1 MKSARS
7 PDKKKSLPK
16 NNPPLQSSAIGTD
29 TSIADTRPMGSE
41 RKSSIVKADKASRHP
56 FPVVA
61 IGASA
66 GGLEAIT
73 QLLKNLAPDTGMAFI
88 YVQHLSPDHKSLLTP
103 LLSKVTKMKVQ
114 DIDDMEKIQPD
125 NVYIIP
131 YNKEIE
137 VIDGHIQL
145 LPRPVNKSSNLS
157 IDVLFSS
164 LAETH
169 GENVVGIVL
178 SGSANDGT
186 RGLKEIKLAG
196 GITFAQDDSAKF
208 NSMPNSAIA
217 EGVVDF
223 ILSPKE
229 IALQLG
235 RMSKHPLANPQAI
248 KAAPEDKIDNTDLDL
263 KSVLQHIHKTKRVDF
278 SHYKMNTIKRRMLR
292 RMLIHK
298 IDSIKD
304 YSALLTEKKQETDL
318 LFQDILI
325 NVTDFFRD
333 TEAFE
338 ALKSKVLPK
347 LLASIAPGE
356 TLRIWVAAC
365 ATGEEAFSI
374 GILLFELQEKKQT
387 PIPFQIFA
395 SDLSAE
401 AIRKARSGEFTLNH
415 LKNISPKRLQRFFTK
430 SKDKY
435 YISKALRDVCIFA
448 QHNILGDPPFSRM
461 DLISSRNF
469 MIYLDHPA
477 QKKALATFHY
487 ALKEGGALLLGK
499 SETIGSSTD
508 LFTPLDKKYKIYTR
522 KKNSGLHRI
531 PDISFYLPHTAL
543 KDKVSGIT
551 PNSKKISVSKNS
563 QLTDVFDAILLA
575 QFAPASVI
583 VNHDLD
589 ILQFRGNTAP
599 YLQNAPGKA
608 SFNILNMAQP
618 EITFEL
624 RNAIHH
630 AIKSKLPVR
639 KTGIEMAR
647 DEAGNTVR
655 IVNLEAMP
663 LLVPGEEPMV
673 VIVFTGHEMELG
685 GHPVEGEKKNSIAKD
700 RRIKKLEEELA
711 AARYDMRSI
720 TQDQESANE
729 ELQSAN
735 EEVISSNEEL
745 QSLNEELETSKE
757 EIESTNEELI
767 TSNQELHSRIL
778 QVEELHNYNEAILD
792 SVHDPMLVLDKYF
805 CVKSANKSFCK
816 EFRMAEENILGV
828 SLYKLGNNEWNIPPL
843 RELLEEIIP
852 KNNQFHDFEVE
863 TTFPSIGHKI
873 MVLNAHRI
881 VLASKNE
888 ALIVLAI
895 NDVTEV
901 RKLAFEVVMKKKE
914 LLNKALNESIAI
926 QQGLELA
933 VAERTAALQEQ
944 QEFSE
949 TLFDSSPDLIMV
961 IDRDLRFIKINKKT
975 ASIFQDFYA
984 GNVIGKTM
992 EEVMPF
998 AIKSN
1003 TFSNLKK
1010 VFELKKML
1018 VHFEKAIRSD
1028 TYYEHS
1034 FIPLFNLDH
1043 ENYAVMVISHDV
1055 TDRVQRENQI
1065 RELNTS
1071 FNFAEQIGLFGSF
1084 SYHFATQS
1092 MHFSDNLYRLVGC
1105 EPQEFEASSENF
1117 IQFIH
1122 PDDHKKIQDATQEA
1136 FVHKKAS
1143 TLEYRLLRKD
1153 GQMIYVCAT
1162 GKNFTDDAG
1171 KEWMVG
1177 TLQDI
1182 TEAKRQDT
1190 IKSDLQAAKNQAELK
1205 TKIAEDIVIAKQ
1217 QFLSNMSH
1225 EIRTPMNAIIGF
1237 TNVILKTKLEEKQKE
1252 YIHAI
1257 KESGDALLVLIN
1269 DILDLAK
1276 VDSGK
1281 MTFEQIPFNLPEA
1294 VATMLRLFE
1303 GRIKEK
1309 NLVLTEAYDPAIPA
1323 MLVGDPLRL
1332 RQIMLNLI
1340 SNAVK
1345 FTFEGEIS
1353 IRVRLL
1359 KEQAEKVTIEFT
1371 LTDTGIGIPEN
1382 KLAQIFNNFE
1392 QVYAE
1397 GGGAYGGTGL
1407 GLAIVKQLLERQG
1420 GAIRVESELG
1430 KGSTFIFTLSF
1441 NKATK
1446 AAQIHEEAESEISK
1460 EVKHLKILV
1469 AEDVALNQLLIRLI
1483 MSEFGFEADI
1493 AGNGKI
1499 AIEMLQKNRYDIILM
1514 DLQMPEMNGFDAT
1527 RYIRKQ
1533 MKDQT
1538 PIIAL
1543 TADVTTVD
1551 LEKCLALGM
1560 NDYISKPIDEKLLF
1574 GKIMKCIKKSQ

>member
-1 MKSARS
+1 MKPARS
-7 PDKKKSLPK
+7 PKPRPK
-16 NNPPLQSSAIGTD
+16 TIKNTSPLQSSAFGTD
-29 TSIADTRPMGSE
+29 TPIADSNGSGKK
-41 RKSSIVKADKASRHP
+41 RKLSTIKSDT

-73 QLLKNLAPDTGMAFI
+73 QLLQNLAPDTGMAFI

-103 LLSKVTKMKVQ
+103 LLSKATKMQVQ
-114 DIDDMEKIQPD
+114 DIDDMEKLEPD

-145 LPRPVNKSSNLS
+145 LPRLANKSSNLS

-208 NSMPNSAIA
+208 SSMPHSAIA
-217 EGVVDF
+217 AGVVDF
-223 ILSPKE
+223 VLSPKE
-229 IALQLG
+229 IAVQLG
-235 RMSKHPLANPQAI
+235 WMSKHPLANPQAI
-248 KAAPEDKIDNTDLDL
+248 KVAPEDEIENTDPDL
-263 KSVLQHIHKTKRVDF
+263 TAVLQYIHKTKRIDF
-278 SHYKMNTIKRRMLR
+278 RHYKMNTIKRRMLR

-298 IDSIKD
+298 IDSIKA
-304 YSALLTEKKQETDL
+304 YAEFLHQNNQETNQ
-318 LFQDILI
+318 LFQDLLI

-333 TEAFE
+333 SEAFDVLE
-338 ALKSKVLPK
+338 ATVLPELLKSK
-347 LLASIAPGE
+347 APGE

-365 ATGEEAFSI
+365 ATGEEAFSL
-374 GILLFELQEKKQT
+374 GMMLFELQEKRSN

-401 AIRKARSGEFTLNH
+401 AINKARTGEYALGQ
-415 LKNISPKRLQRFFTK
+415 LKNISPKQLQQFFTK

-435 YISKALRDVCIFA
+435 RISKALRDVCIFA
-448 QHNILGDPPFSRM
+448 QHNILDDPPFSRM
-461 DLISSRNF
+461 DFISCRNF
-469 MIYLDHPA
+469 LIYLEHAA

-487 ALKEGGALLLGK
+487 ALNEGGVLMLGK
-499 SETIGSSTD
+499 SETIGTTTD
-508 LFTPLDKKYKIYTR
+508 LFTPLDKKYRIYTR

-531 PDISFYLPHTAL
+531 PDISAHIPHTAL
-543 KDKVSGIT
+543 QDKENSTMINPKKTSGAT
-551 PNSKKISVSKNS
+551 SS
-563 QLTDVFDAILLA
+563 QLTNAFDAVLLA

-583 VNHDLD
+583 VNHNLD
-589 ILQFRGNTAP
+589 ILQFRGNTGP

-608 SFNILNMAQP
+608 SFNILKMAHP
-618 EITFEL
+618 DITFEL
-624 RNAIHH
+624 RNAIHQ
-630 AIKSKLPVR
+630 AIKNNLPIR
-639 KTGIEMAR
+639 KAGIEMSR
-647 DEAGNTVR
+647 DDAGNTVR
-655 IVNLEAMP
+655 ILNLEVMP
-663 LLVPGEEPMV
+663 LQVSGEEPMV
-673 VIVFTGHEMELG
+673 VVVFTGQEIELG
-685 GHPVEGEKKNSIAKD
+685 GHPVEGEKKNSVAKD
-700 RRIKKLEEELA
+700 RRIKKLEEELV
-711 AARYDMRSI
+711 AARSDMRSI
-720 TQDQESANE
+720 TQDQEAANE

-735 EEVISSNEEL
+735 EEIISSNEEL

-767 TSNQELHSRIL
+767 TSNHELHARIL
-778 QVEELHNYNEAILD
+778 QVEEMHNYTEAILD
-792 SVHDPMLVLDKYF
+792 TVHDPMLILDKHI
-805 CVKSANKSFCK
+805 CIKSANKSFCK
-816 EFRMAEENILGV
+816 EFRVAEENILGL
-828 SLYKLGNNEWNIPPL
+828 SLYKLGNKEWNIPQL
-843 RELLEEIIP
+843 RELLEDIIP
-852 KNNQFHDFEVE
+852 KNNHFHDFEVE
-863 TTFPSIGHKI
+863 TTFSSIGHKI

-888 ALIVLAI
+888 ALIVLTF

-901 RKLAFEVVMKKKE
+901 RKLAFEIVLKKKE
-914 LLNKALNESIAI
+914 LLNNALNESLAI

-933 VAERTAALQEQ
+933 VAERTSELKEQ

-949 TLFDSSPDLIMV
+949 ALLDASPDLIMV
-961 IDRDLRFIKINKKT
+961 IDRDLRFLKINKKT
-975 ASIFQDFYA
+975 ATIFQDFHQ
-984 GNVIGKTM
+984 GNVIGKTI
-992 EEVMPF
+992 EEVLPF
-998 AIKSN
+998 AINSS
-1003 TFSNLKK
+1003 TVLNLRK
-1010 VFELKKML
+1010 VFKLEKTL

-1028 TYYEHS
+1028 AYYEHS
-1034 FIPLFNLDH
+1034 YIPLYNLNQV
-1043 ENYAVMVISHDV
+1043 NYAVMVISHDV
-1055 TDRVQRENQI
+1055 TARVQGENQI

-1117 IQFIH
+1117 MKFIH
-1122 PDDHKKIQDATQEA
+1122 PNDLEKALDATQEA
-1136 FVHKKAS
+1136 FVQKKAS
-1143 TLEYRLLRKD
+1143 TLEYRLVRKD
-1153 GQMIYVCAT
+1153 GQTIYVRST

-1182 TEAKRQDT
+1182 TEAKRQET
-1190 IKSDLQAAKNQAELK
+1190 LKGEFLSAKIEAELK

-1237 TNVILKTKLEEKQKE
+1237 TNVILKTKLEARQKE

-1303 GRIKEK
+1303 GRIQEK

-1323 MLVGDPLRL
+1323 ILVGDPLRL

-1345 FTFEGEIS
+1345 FTFAGEIS
-1353 IRVRLL
+1353 MRVRLL
-1359 KEQAEKVTIEFT
+1359 EEQAEKVTIEFT
-1371 LTDTGIGIPEN
+1371 LTDTGIGIAEN

-1430 KGSTFIFTLSF
+1430 KGSTFVFTLSF
-1441 NKATK
+1441 NKATEV
-1446 AAQIHEEAESEISK
+1446 AQIHKEAESEISK

-1469 AEDVALNQLLIRLI
+1469 AEDVALNQLLIKLI

-1499 AIEMLQKNRYDIILM
+1499 AIEMLQKNHYDIILM

-1560 NDYISKPIDEKLLF
+1560 NDYISKPIDEKLLLS
-1574 GKIMKCIKKSQ
+1574 KILKCLRK